1 MVKEL
6 SNYIYLYTQISTM
19 NSPIE
24 DRFKTEEACME
35 YLAEVRWGGLVTSP
49 FSATSKVY
57 KCSGDKYKCKET
69 GKYFTAR
76 TNTIFH
82 NSKVPLSKWF
92 RAIWLMQ
99 HRPQGMTS
107 VALATELG
115 TTQKTAW
122 LILRRLKR
130 TGIIEYGLGT
140 SRKPENIEVSAESNK
155 LSLTEWLKI
164 LQK

>member
-1 MVKEL
+1 MSDSAL
-6 SNYIYLYTQISTM
+6 NQFT
-19 NSPIE
+19 NE
-24 DRFKTEEACME
+24 DSCME
-35 YLAEVRWGGLVTSP
+35 FLEQTRWGGLVTSP

-57 KCSGDKYKCKET
+57 KCAGHRYKCRET

-82 NSKVPLSKWF
+82 NSKIPLQKWF

-107 VALATELG
+107 VALAHELN

-140 SRKPENIEVSAESNK
+140 ARRPEAIEVVQDADK
-155 LSLTEWLKI
+155 LSLSDWLKI
-164 LQK
+164 LKK